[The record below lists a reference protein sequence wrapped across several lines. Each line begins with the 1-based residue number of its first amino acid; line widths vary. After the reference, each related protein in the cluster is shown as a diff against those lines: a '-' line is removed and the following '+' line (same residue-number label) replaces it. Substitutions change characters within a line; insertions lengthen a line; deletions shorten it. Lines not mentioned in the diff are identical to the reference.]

1 MNKIREFECLIRE
14 EEGVFILFLTTIAV
28 PKERKKE
35 ESEAK
40 AFGHLQVD

>member
-1 MNKIREFECLIRE
+1 MNKIRE

-40 AFGHLQVD
+40 AFGLLNEEEVSKFC